1 VKLPFQF
8 DPGKLKQD
16 AQRLGEAEWVAH
28 YNQAI
33 YEGEWSGVA
42 LRSAARAHAPVMLY
56 PDPNATEFADTEI
69 LGRCP
74 YIQEVLDS
82 FHCPLTSVRILRLR
96 AGAKIAEHRDYRLGY
111 EDGEARIHIPIQTA
125 KEVEFFLD
133 GIQVTMQE
141 GEAWYLNFNL
151 PHRVNNGSS
160 NDRLHLV
167 IDCTVNEWL
176 TEQLHVTEPKVAEP
190 NFAESKLAESKMPLL
205 AG

>member
-1 VKLPFQF
+1 MIASSVKLPFRF

-16 AQRLGEAEWVAH
+16 AERIGETEWMPH

-42 LRSAARAHAPVMLY
+42 LRSAAGTPVKLY
-56 PDPNATEFADTEI
+56 PDPNATEFVGTEI

-82 FHCPLTSVRILRLR
+82 FHCPMTSVRILRLR
-96 AGAKIAEHRDYRLGY
+96 AGANIAEHRDYKLGY
-111 EDGEARIHIPIQTA
+111 EDGEVRIHIPIQTA
-125 KEVEFFLD
+125 KGVEFFLD
-133 GIQVTMQE
+133 GVQVSMQE

-151 PHRVNNGSS
+151 PHRVNNGSTI
-160 NDRLHLV
+160 DRLHLV
-167 IDCTVNEWL
+167 MDCIVNEWL
-176 TEQLHVTEPKVAEP
+176 TAQLQITQP
-190 NFAESKLAESKMPLL
+190 KMPLL

>member
-1 VKLPFQF
+1 MIVPSVRLPFRF

-16 AQRLGEAEWVAH
+16 AERISEAEWIAH

-42 LRSAARAHAPVMLY
+42 LRSATGTHVKLY
-56 PDPNATEFADTEI
+56 ADPNATQFADTEI
-69 LGRCP
+69 LDRSP

-82 FHCPLTSVRILRLR
+82 FHCPMTSVRILRLR
-96 AGAKIAEHRDYRLGY
+96 AGAKIAEHRDYKLGY
-111 EDGEARIHIPIQTA
+111 EDGEVRIHIPIQTA
-125 KEVEFFLD
+125 KGGEFFLD
-133 GIQVTMQE
+133 GARVSMQE

-160 NDRLHLV
+160 SDRLHLV
-167 IDCTVNEWL
+167 MDCTVNEWL
-176 TEQLHVTEPKVAEP
+176 TAQLQVTEQKV
-190 NFAESKLAESKMPLL
+190 PLL

>member
-1 VKLPFQF
+1 MIASSVKLPFRF
-8 DPGKLKQD
+8 DPGKLKKD
-16 AQRLGEAEWVAH
+16 AERIGEAKWIAH

-42 LRSAARAHAPVMLY
+42 LRSAAGTQVNLY

-74 YIQEVLDS
+74 YIQEVLNS
-82 FHCPLTSVRILRLR
+82 FHCPMTSVRILRLR
-96 AGAKIAEHRDYRLGY
+96 PGATIAEHRDYKLGY
-111 EDGEARIHIPIQTA
+111 EDGEVRIHIPIQTA
-125 KEVEFFLD
+125 KGVEFFLD
-133 GIQVTMQE
+133 GVQVSMRE

-160 NDRLHLV
+160 SDRLHLV
-167 IDCTVNEWL
+167 MDCTVNDWL
-176 TEQLHVTEPKVAEP
+176 TAQLQVTEPKFAEP
-190 NFAESKLAESKMPLL
+190 EFAEPKMPLH